1 MELTNGFSNHWDIP
15 WLNQLLYR
23 ALQNAPS
30 LPPERLNPKE
40 QSYTHIQVSWEP
52 DLINLLLPR
61 LLDVTWCHCG
71 TLALHSLKCLAQ
83 IRPLWASSL
92 NRLLCLLKRPVPVQ
106 ECEVELW
113 TSLSLGSHFR
123 SLVHIHQRSPHIHP
137 PPRSADSQWLW
148 HLPLRDPMME
158 VTPFLSQTHIRE
170 QVVFPSEKVNLM
182 SSLSHVPF

>member
-1 MELTNGFSNHWDIP
+1 MELTNSFSNYWDIP

-30 LPPERLNPKE
+30 LPPERLNTKE
-40 QSYTHIQVSWEP
+40 QSYTHIQARWEL
-52 DLINLLLPR
+52 DLINVPLPR

-113 TSLSLGSHFR
+113 TSLPLGSHFR
-123 SLVHIHQRSPHIHP
+123 SLVHIHQRSQHIHP
-137 PPRSADSQWLW
+137 PLECWFTMTLASP
-148 HLPLRDPMME
+148 
-158 VTPFLSQTHIRE
+158 THG
-170 QVVFPSEKVNLM
+170 PHDGSN
-182 SSLSHVPF
+182 SVPFPDPH